1 MISIKKIYREKN
13 FFKKYS
19 YNIINYE
26 HNYLFFN
33 RK

>member
-19 YNIINYE
+19 YNINYE